1 MPVQEAIER
10 PKPQI
15 KPFPHSYEV
24 GLANE
29 GHPWSV
35 LSSSPRRDIVG
46 GAPPEFGGKE
56 QWWSPEHLLLGALS
70 LCLSSTFQASADKKH
85 LRYVGYRSLVKGIL
99 DRSKS
104 GPVFSSIVLSVEME
118 VEAADQE
125 RARDLLEEAKRYCI
139 VANALN
145 TPVDLRLLVKPL

>member
-1 MPVQEAIER
+1 MPVQEAIETQ
-10 PKPQI
+10 KPQI
-15 KPFPHSYEV
+15 KPFPHHYEV
-24 GLANE
+24 ALANE

-35 LSSSPRRDIVG
+35 ITAPPRTTIVG

-56 QWWSPEHLLLGALS
+56 QWWSPEHLLLGAVS
-70 LCLSSTFQASADKKH
+70 LCLSTTFQASADKKH

-118 VEAADQE
+118 VEAAE
-125 RARDLLEEAKRYCI
+125 METARGLLEEAKRHCI
-139 VANALN
+139 VANALS
-145 TPVDLRLLVKPL
+145 TPVDLRLVVKAL

>member
-15 KPFPHSYEV
+15 KPFPHFYEV
-24 GLANE
+24 SLSNE

-35 LSSSPRRDIVG
+35 ITSSSRKEIVG

-56 QWWSPEHLLLGALS
+56 QWWSPEHLLLGAVS
-70 LCLSSTFQASADKKH
+70 LCLSTTFQAFAQKKE
-85 LRYVGYRSLVKGIL
+85 LSYAGYRGLVKGIL
-99 DRSKS
+99 DKSKS
-104 GPVFSSIVLSVEME
+104 GPVFSSIVLSVEVE
-118 VEAADQE
+118 VAAADQE
-125 RARDLLEEAKRYCI
+125 RARALLQEAKRYCI

-145 TPVDLRLLVKPL
+145 TPVDLRLVVNVR